1 MNLKKG
7 DKLPDAKV
15 FIFDE
20 NPKEISI
27 KQIVA
32 DDRVIIFGLPGAF
45 TPTCSAKHLPGF
57 IFATNQLNE
66 KNIKKVIC
74 ISVNDPFVMDAW
86 GKIQNAN
93 EKVLMLADGN
103 GEFTAALG
111 LQLDASG
118 FGMGSRSQRFSLV
131 INDGQV
137 EILNVED
144 GGEFRVSSCEFML
157 DQLLTLNSPPSSTF
171 KISTCP
177 SLMTKEKR

>member
-57 IFATNQLNE
+57 ISATNQLNG

-86 GKIQNAN
+86 GKAHNVQNKILMVGDYNADFTKKIGAELDLN
-93 EKVLMLADGN
+93 KGGLGIRSSRYTMLIEKGN
-103 GEFTAALG
+103 
-111 LQLDASG
+111 
-118 FGMGSRSQRFSLV
+118 V
-131 INDGQV
+131 V
-137 EILNVED
+137 
-144 GGEFRVSSCEFML
+144 
-157 DQLLTLNSPPSSTF
+157 
-171 KISTCP
+171 KISEEEVAGKCERT
-177 SLMTKEKR
+177 SAENFLREI

>member
-32 DDRVIIFGLPGAF
+32 NDRVIIFGLPGAF

-57 IFATNQLNE
+57 ISATNQLNE

-86 GKIQNAN
+86 GKTHNVQNKILMVGDYNADFTKKIGAELDLN
-93 EKVLMLADGN
+93 KRGLGIRSSRYTMLIEKGYVG
-103 GEFTAALG
+103 
-111 LQLDASG
+111 
-118 FGMGSRSQRFSLV
+118 
-131 INDGQV
+131 
-137 EILNVED
+137 
-144 GGEFRVSSCEFML
+144 
-157 DQLLTLNSPPSSTF
+157 
-171 KISTCP
+171 KISEEEVAGKCERT
-177 SLMTKEKR
+177 SAENFLREI

>member
-15 FIFDE
+15 FILDE

-57 IFATNQLNE
+57 ISATKQLNE

-86 GKIQNAN
+86 GKAHNVQNKILMVGDYNADFTKKIGAELDLN
-93 EKVLMLADGN
+93 KRGLGIRSSRYTMLIEKGN
-103 GEFTAALG
+103 VVKISEEEVAGKCERTAAENFL
-111 LQLDASG
+111 
-118 FGMGSRSQRFSLV
+118 R
-131 INDGQV
+131 
-137 EILNVED
+137 EI
-144 GGEFRVSSCEFML
+144 
-157 DQLLTLNSPPSSTF
+157 
-171 KISTCP
+171 
-177 SLMTKEKR
+177 

>member
-15 FIFDE
+15 FIFNK

-57 IFATNQLNE
+57 ISAMNQLNE

-86 GKIQNAN
+86 GKAHNVQNKILMVGDYNADFTKKIGAELDLN
-93 EKVLMLADGN
+93 KRGLGIRSSRYTMLIEKGN
-103 GEFTAALG
+103 VVKISEEEVAGKCERTAAENFL
-111 LQLDASG
+111 
-118 FGMGSRSQRFSLV
+118 R
-131 INDGQV
+131 
-137 EILNVED
+137 EI
-144 GGEFRVSSCEFML
+144 
-157 DQLLTLNSPPSSTF
+157 
-171 KISTCP
+171 
-177 SLMTKEKR
+177 